1 MEPFIGITAAA
12 RDGKSFGDSRPSGL
26 ASGEVPLCG
35 WKDNARSRNDE
46 VKKRGVVC
54 SFCSAGAVFRVVF
67 ALLPWGWHEMY
78 NAAYACVTMET
89 SRATRSSEANDS
101 QNKLASEACR
111 MDVRRFKE
119 FCQRLDELW
128 QRSDTKGALTKEA
141 RSDADQHRET
151 PDALSQALSEIER
164 LRSDADQ
171 HRETPDAL
179 SQALSEIER
188 LRSDA
193 DQHRA
198 TSNALRDALA
208 EIERL
213 RSDAADLHHTKFDL
227 GLSNLP
233 PASIAADWFMKFS
246 ERKQA
251 LIGEKAMG
259 RKSDAE

>member
-1 MEPFIGITAAA
+1 
-12 RDGKSFGDSRPSGL
+12 
-26 ASGEVPLCG
+26 
-35 WKDNARSRNDE
+35 
-46 VKKRGVVC
+46 
-54 SFCSAGAVFRVVF
+54 
-67 ALLPWGWHEMY
+67 
-78 NAAYACVTMET
+78 
-89 SRATRSSEANDS
+89 
-101 QNKLASEACR
+101 

-119 FCQRLDELW
+119 LCQRLDELAAILEIMEC
-128 QRSDTKGALTKEA
+128 DPIN
-141 RSDADQHRET
+141 ADLHREASN
-151 PDALSQALSEIER
+151 ALSQALSEIER

-179 SQALSEIER
+179 NQALSENER

-193 DQHRA
+193 DQHRETSNA
-198 TSNALRDALA
+198 LSQALSEIEHLRSQADQHRETSNALRDAHA

-213 RSDAADLHHTKFDL
+213 RSAAADLRRTEFDL

-251 LIGEKAMG
+251 LIGEKVMG